1 MIKGPRAGW
10 VSEAISQG
18 WDGVVWQQEGRVS
31 WFIPAVMGPDV
42 SIPAASGWQQ
52 HDAVPL
58 QGMTNAAAACPV
70 RVRLSS
76 TTTNH
81 GMRLR
86 IVAIKPYP

>member
-1 MIKGPRAGW
+1 M
-10 VSEAISQG
+10 SQG
-18 WDGVVWQQEGRVS
+18 WDGVVSQQEERVA
-31 WFIPAVMGPDV
+31 WGIPPFMGPDV

-52 HDAVPL
+52 QEAVPR

-70 RVRLSS
+70 KVRLSS

-86 IVAIKPYP
+86 IVAINCYP